1 VGAAGIAFAL
11 DGVLPPRLRRI
22 PRGEPEPA
30 VLEPSTVTT

>member
-1 VGAAGIAFAL
+1 
-11 DGVLPPRLRRI
+11 VLPPRLRRI